1 VGEVEFWWWASFRE
15 SRFTGLD
22 SHGGCGQASGATAKG
37 ARDEQTDFAL
47 LVRSDPRKY
56 RVLGRRHIGPRT
68 VFADSGYAISYVRAT
83 PKRGTHLLVGDH
95 IALSVT
101 VAYKLTVT
109 DKGKIAIVVQKG
121 DNSPLTPG
129 RNQVMTEVSRG
140 SGEITLTD
148 EFDVPAGTSLV
159 RVFIPLHLRGT
170 RIRQAK
176 LLSNTQ
182 SKNGKA
188 AKR

>member
-1 VGEVEFWWWASFRE
+1 MSRRTLRFWFVAILASIVCLAGDI
-15 SRFTGLD
+15 S
-22 SHGGCGQASGATAKG
+22 
-37 ARDEQTDFAL
+37 
-47 LVRSDPRKY
+47 
-56 RVLGRRHIGPRT
+56 GPRT
-68 VFADSGYAISYVRAT
+68 VFADSGYAISYVSAT

-109 DKGKIAIVVQKG
+109 DKGKIAIVLQKG

-129 RNQVMTEVSRG
+129 RKQVMTEVSRG

-159 RVFIPLHLRGT
+159 RLFIPLQPTGYTHTSGEVV
-170 RIRQAK
+170 IEYPVK
-176 LLSNTQ
+176 
-182 SKNGKA
+182 
-188 AKR
+188 KR